1 MNTIDSKRI
10 NTYTMKPKTLHIS
23 KAQYKPAL
31 YSLSRKQQNVSF
43 KGAEFLVSKA
53 IKFNDYDKLIKIFDK
68 AYDGTGQRILSE
80 LSETITQAGS
90 RIHKN
95 ADSLIIDE
103 KSFLRNLA
111 ESALFPITK
120 LPLHIL
126 NFLTGIGKKIPL
138 IKKGAEKLYDS
149 SVLTRLR
156 NSVSAD
162 TKTDMLRGILD
173 STQKAIKPLLEK
185 GETLDSLI
193 AKPGRLEE
201 VAQELFKK
209 SNKFFNTA
217 TGNYNT
223 AYERPLNRIVTGLIP
238 ATFLANDAYNL
249 AIMCG
254 DDKHKSEKE
263 AQSRKKQEVSRV
275 LLNAY
280 IQLVT
285 LGTFTKLINSNAV
298 ASAMISAGTVLV
310 AETFG
315 RLANSRPI
323 FFLSKEKAVEFNK
336 KLEKKEQ
343 NKSERKSFI
352 SNIFSKNKKPE
363 KDTNKTINTVT
374 QVNSS
379 KNENTRTFKADNTP
393 KPEKKED
400 KGQKT
405 VVSFDT
411 LKKIVVGLSVGG
423 LTLAFLKNS
432 TALDKIPPYKAFKNA
447 VKGVGDFFTN
457 NIYNKLCQ
465 KDFKVNVE
473 DFNKTMSKLEE
484 VGLGNIAK
492 TYKDIAGDLTGKTE
506 ILLKN
511 GNKVLKTKTK
521 AEPYVNAILQPFKF
535 MISVV
540 TLPYRII
547 KGVIKAAT
555 NGISN
560 KIADG
565 KDVSALGRGINKA
578 VTEVFGKPKPKK
590 AQTLNDIFAYSIP
603 NLINKVKKVESGA
616 VTNEQ
621 FKDFVQTSIQRSFN
635 NISQSKTSNTDL
647 AMITKLASS
656 TVTSAFLIADNY
668 NMVMLK
674 SNGEDKE
681 NAVQK
686 AKERLVQRISGIF
699 YQTLFMKWFNST
711 FEATYHKSLLGM
723 SAVCGS
729 NTLATEFFTRKS
741 IGMPIRRK
749 SLEELI
755 ALDEKNLNRKGL
767 AGDYF
772 RFMSKLT
779 GKKSLGERVAADS
792 RTKNANK
799 SGEKTH
805 EPTIKLSYIPST
817 ISKLK

>member
-1 MNTIDSKRI
+1 MNTIDNKRI
-10 NTYTMKPKTLHIS
+10 NTNIIQPKRINLN
-23 KAQYKPAL
+23 KAVKHSSL

-43 KGAEFLVSKA
+43 KGAEILVSKA
-53 IKFNDYDKLIKIFDK
+53 VKFNDYDKLIKIFDK
-68 AYDGTGQRILSE
+68 AYDGTGQRLLSE

-95 ADSLIIDE
+95 ANSLVIDE
-103 KSFLRNLA
+103 KSFFRNLA
-111 ESALFPITK
+111 ESALFPVTK

-126 NFLTGIGKKIPL
+126 NFLTDVGRKIPL
-138 IKKGAEKLYDS
+138 ISKGAQKLYDS
-149 SVLTRLR
+149 STLTKLR

-173 STQKAIKPLLEK
+173 STQKAIQPLLDK
-185 GETLDSLI
+185 GETLDTLI
-193 AKPGRLEE
+193 SKPGRLEE

-254 DDKHKSEKE
+254 DNKDKADKE
-263 AQSRKKQEVSRV
+263 ANSRKKQEISRV

-315 RLANSRPI
+315 RLANNRPI
-323 FFLSKEKAVEFNK
+323 FFLTKEKAVEFNK
-336 KLEKKEQ
+336 KLEDKEK

-352 SNIFSKNKKPE
+352 FNLFRKNKKE
-363 KDTNKTINTVT
+363 DENKVKNTNTVT
-374 QVNSS
+374 HVKSADVKEKRS
-379 KNENTRTFKADNTP
+379 FKADNKP
-393 KPEKKED
+393 EKPEKKEE
-400 KGQKT
+400 KKT
-405 VVSFDT
+405 VVTFDT
-411 LKKIVVGLSVGG
+411 LKKIVVGLSLGG
-423 LTLAFLKNS
+423 IALAFLKNS
-432 TALDKIPPYKAFKNA
+432 TALEKIKPYKALKNSI
-447 VKGVGDFFTN
+447 KSVGDFFTN
-457 NIYNKLCQ
+457 NVYNKLCK
-465 KDFKVNVE
+465 KDFKVDVN
-473 DFNKTMSKLEE
+473 DFNKTMNKLEE
-484 VGLGNIAK
+484 VGLPNIAQ
-492 TYKDIAGDLTGKTE
+492 TYKDIAGDLTGKSE
-506 ILLKN
+506 IILKN
-511 GNKVLKTKTK
+511 GNKVLQTTTK
-521 AEPYVNAILQPFKF
+521 AEPYVNALLQPFKF
-535 MISVV
+535 LISVV

-547 KGVIKAAT
+547 RGVIKAST
-555 NGISN
+555 NGIETKLAN
-560 KIADG
+560 GEK
-565 KDVSALGRGINKA
+565 VSSLSKAVNKA
-578 VTEVFGKPKPKK
+578 VTEVFGASKPKK
-590 AQTLNDIFAYSIP
+590 PQTLNDIFAYSIP
-603 NLINKVKKVESGA
+603 NLIKKAQNVESGA
-616 VTNEQ
+616 LTNQQ

-635 NISQSKTSNTDL
+635 NISQSKTSNTEL

-681 NAVQK
+681 NALQK

-711 FEATYHKSLLGM
+711 FQATYHKSLLGM

-741 IGMPIRRK
+741 IGMPITRK
-749 SLEELI
+749 SLDELI

-767 AGDYF
+767 AGKYF
-772 RFMSKLT
+772 RFMSQLT
-779 GKKSLGERVAADS
+779 GKKSLGERVASDS
-792 RTKNANK
+792 RTKNAQKQETKISPVK
-799 SGEKTH
+799 S
-805 EPTIKLSYIPST
+805 LYIPSD